1 MTRWIAWSEVRLGLR
16 LIAKQPILSITI
28 VLALS
33 TGIGLATIGFT
44 LRDALVN
51 GVLPFEGGDR
61 FVRLNLYSESQGR
74 SSLDLDRYHQLVNRS
89 SSFEHVGAVG
99 GGEFNLLRES
109 GELSPIRCAF
119 ITPRSLRFLP
129 AAPIAGRLLIP
140 ADGEIG
146 AEPVALIRESLW
158 RRMFDAAP
166 SIVGRQIDVAGARRT
181 VVGVL
186 PDAFEFPAAGE
197 VWLPLDE
204 AALGGRDGEPAD
216 RVRIFAVLRADAS
229 VDSANAELEA
239 LTRQIPI
246 GGSEPSVGA
255 PGATEEVRV
264 RAMPY
269 TGEADAA
276 DIVMS
281 GFVGVLVLVLL
292 VVAANVATLV
302 FARTW
307 SRVPELAVRSAL
319 GADRSR
325 VVGQLFVE
333 VLLLGIV
340 SAGLGLA
347 GAQLLLSYMHRTI
360 SEIPFWVTFEP
371 TPRTMV
377 FVVVLTLLVSVMSG
391 LLPALR
397 VTRRDL
403 NGALQSGS
411 RGSAAGGFGRLGGA
425 MMVAEIALSVA
436 LLNGAVVMA
445 RTFASHA
452 GLSATLAGG
461 QVLTAKINGENL
473 PEKRDRMMRAIAE
486 VPGVVAS
493 GAGSILPSLETTLTP
508 VVVEAEAGAPA
519 RAPESV
525 VSVRASVG
533 FIEALG
539 GQALSGRLL
548 DANDFLPEAAH
559 VAVVNEPFVS
569 QFYKGRSPIGR
580 RMRVIE
586 ARDARATNGV
596 EPDATWMEIIGVV
609 PDLGLGPGDPT
620 RAAGFYTPLDANATC
635 FSLAIKTTAN
645 PQALAVPLRKVIAG
659 VDPTID
665 LRDVRPL
672 EDVGWEER
680 QFLSGV
686 ASAMTALGGM
696 ALLLS
701 MVSIYALLSFM
712 VTRRTREIGIRV
724 ALGATNR
731 QVLRTVVGSAL
742 AYLSLGS
749 VCGAVLG
756 LVLMEMRSVILIR
769 MPDSNI
775 WTIAAISLL
784 LAGAGLGACWLPA
797 RRALGIRPAEAL
809 NTN

>member
-1 MTRWIAWSEVRLGLR
+1 MTRWISWSEVRLGLR

-33 TGIGLATIGFT
+33 TGMGLATIGFT
-44 LRDALVN
+44 LRDALAN
-51 GVLPFEGGDR
+51 GVLPFQGGDR

-109 GELSPIRCAF
+109 GELSPIRCAL
-119 ITPRSLRFLP
+119 ITPRSFRFLP

-140 ADGEIG
+140 ADGETG
-146 AEPVALIRESLW
+146 AEPVALIRDSLW
-158 RRMFDAAP
+158 RRLYDADP

-181 VVGVL
+181 VVGIL

-204 AALGGRDGEPAD
+204 AQLGGRDGQPAD

-239 LTRQIPI
+239 LASADTSGSP
-246 GGSEPSVGA
+246 GG
-255 PGATEEVRV
+255 TEEARV

-269 TGEADAA
+269 TGESDAA
-276 DIVMS
+276 GTVMS
-281 GFVGVLVLVLL
+281 AFVGVLVLVLL

-307 SRVPELAVRSAL
+307 SRAPELAVRSAL

-371 TPRTMV
+371 SPRTMA
-377 FVVVLTLLVSVMSG
+377 FVVMLTLVVSVVSG

-403 NGALQSGS
+403 NGALQSGG
-411 RGSAAGGFGRLGGA
+411 RGFAAGGFGRLGGA
-425 MMVAEIALSVA
+425 MLVAEIALSVA

-445 RTFASHA
+445 RTFASHV
-452 GLSATLAGG
+452 GLSVTLAGG
-461 QVLTAKINGENL
+461 HVLTAKINGENL
-473 PEKRDRMMRAIAE
+473 PEERGRLMQAIGE
-486 VPGVVAS
+486 VQGVVAA

-508 VVVEAEAGAPA
+508 VVVEAEGAAPA

-525 VSVRASVG
+525 ASVRASVG

-539 GQALSGRLL
+539 GHALAGRLL
-548 DANDFLPEAAH
+548 DANDFLPDAAP
-559 VAVVNEPFVS
+559 VAVVNEPFVA
-569 QFYKGRSPIGR
+569 QFYNGRSPIGG
-580 RMRVIE
+580 RMRVVE
-586 ARDARATNGV
+586 ARDARATGGV
-596 EPDATWMEIIGVV
+596 EPDATWMEIVGVV

-620 RAAGFYTPLDANATC
+620 RAAGFYIPLDADATY

-645 PQALAVPLRKVIAG
+645 PQALAVPLRKAIAG

-665 LRDVRPL
+665 FRDVRPL
-672 EDVGWEER
+672 EEVGWEER

-749 VCGAVLG
+749 VCGAALG

-775 WTIAAISLL
+775 WTIAAIALV